1 MISTSDRKTA
11 VELIEEAHDAG
22 ARYHI
27 ACNELGITL
36 RTLERW
42 KNMGENCQDKR
53 PYAKHPTPA
62 NALSAKER
70 QAVLDA
76 CHSEEFSSLPPGQI
90 VPILADRGTYLASES
105 TFYRILREYG
115 ENTRRSRSKPPT
127 KKEVV
132 THEVDGP
139 NQVWTTD
146 ISWLPGP
153 VKGLFFYLY
162 FVLDLYSRKV
172 VGYEVYE
179 EESSK
184 HLADIVARTS
194 LSGGARAPRILHSD
208 NGSPM
213 KGVSLLELC
222 YQLGI
227 VNTYSRPRVSND
239 NAHIEAIFKTVKYCP
254 SYPYGGF
261 ASLEE
266 ARQWVYSFVDGYN
279 DYHRHSGIKYVT
291 PESRHTGAD
300 HKILEKRHKL
310 YLGAQQANPA
320 RWIRGITRNWNPITT
335 VTMNGGRTRKQKMV

>member
-146 ISWLPGP
+146 ISCSRTGEGTLLLP
-153 VKGLFFYLY
+153 VLRTRSVFKKG
-162 FVLDLYSRKV
+162 SRLRGLRGRIV
-172 VGYEVYE
+172 ETPGGY
-179 EESSK
+179 
-184 HLADIVARTS
+184 R
-194 LSGGARAPRILHSD
+194 
-208 NGSPM
+208 
-213 KGVSLLELC
+213 
-222 YQLGI
+222 
-227 VNTYSRPRVSND
+227 
-239 NAHIEAIFKTVKYCP
+239 
-254 SYPYGGF
+254 
-261 ASLEE
+261 
-266 ARQWVYSFVDGYN
+266 
-279 DYHRHSGIKYVT
+279 
-291 PESRHTGAD
+291 GAD
-300 HKILEKRHKL
+300 ESFWRRQSTSNT
-310 YLGAQQANPA
+310 AF
-320 RWIRGITRNWNPITT
+320 
-335 VTMNGGRTRKQKMV
+335 